1 MTGLLFNAAFVFGSD
16 RPSPAFSPP
25 TTLSHALQTI
35 AQQQQQLATFVQDS
49 GARSAFP
56 AGDSKPAQP
65 GSAREGTDATAAA
78 TGSDSS
84 AGAAQPGT
92 KGQRQSNRIRARR
105 TTTATANNLAAAVAA
120 VTALPCIPMP
130 DKGVVVGSAPAG
142 SLLHTFP
149 LLGTSVPD
157 FDQLAAA
164 SLSDGGVLGLDDMEA
179 FNDLLSASSDR

>member
-35 AQQQQQLATFVQDS
+35 AQQQQQLATSVQDL
-49 GARSAFP
+49 GAHSAFP
-56 AGDSKPAQP
+56 AGDSKP
-65 GSAREGTDATAAA
+65 GSAKEGIDTAAVAA

-130 DKGVVVGSAPAG
+130 DKGAVVGSAPAG